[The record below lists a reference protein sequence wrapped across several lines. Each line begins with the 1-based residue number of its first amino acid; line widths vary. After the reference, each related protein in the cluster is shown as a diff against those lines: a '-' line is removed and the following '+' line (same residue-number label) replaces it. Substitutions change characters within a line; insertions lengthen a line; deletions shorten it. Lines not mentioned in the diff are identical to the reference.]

1 MINLVQKRDGRK
13 VPFEKQKIINAISKA
28 GFVKNEIKEKIA
40 TEIANLNKNLITIE
54 EIQDLVEK
62 KLMATSYKDVAKEY
76 VRYRFKR
83 ELIRNSEGTNNSVLE
98 ILNLKNQNINEE
110 NSNKNPV
117 VLSTQRDYMAGEV
130 SKDLTM
136 RLLLPDDIVKAHKEG
151 IIHFHDA
158 DYFSQKM
165 YNCFSGNTRLVTS
178 EGVRKFSSFKDGEE
192 VLVLDKEGSWRNAK
206 VHLYGKQQMY
216 KVYFKFKRGTKVVEC
231 TKNHRW
237 ILKDGSV
244 TTELKVGDSLYPLT
258 RSTNYTPCTKRDME
272 MFCLGFVIGD
282 GCDDDTGY
290 RVRLCGDK
298 IKYVPYFEKC
308 GYKVSN
314 VKDSKDIWCFKRTN
328 IKKQSF
334 LDNKVWEYLSCEDK
348 IALFNG
354 YYAADG
360 DCIRENICTS
370 DARVLGMIED
380 ISALAGYHVLSVK
393 EITHDTPYKEN
404 AHLWKVKFLTHQVE
418 NGLWT
423 VESIE
428 PLRSG
433 YYEQNAWCVDE
444 PITHTFT
451 LENGMVTGNCALINL
466 DDMLQNGTVING
478 TLIEKPHSFS
488 TACNIATQ
496 VMAQVASNQY
506 GGQSETLSH
515 LAPFVDVSRQKL
527 RKEIRE
533 EFNTL
538 FKNGVI
544 ENVPEDNVINELAER
559 RLKDE
564 IKRGVQTIQY
574 QINTLM
580 TSNGQTPFVT
590 IFMYLGEVAE
600 GRLRDDLALIIE
612 EVVRQRYEGTKNE
625 KGVFVTPAFPKL
637 VYVLE
642 EDNIHEDGKYFYLTK
657 LCAKCSAKRL
667 VPDYVSEKKM
677 LEYKVDKN
685 GEGHCYPPMGCR
697 SFLTPFIDKEGKPK
711 YYGRFNCGVVT
722 INLVDVALS
731 ANKDFKKFWE
741 IMDERLELCHRAL
754 QCRHQH
760 LRGTISDVSP
770 IHWQYGAI
778 ARLQKG
784 ETIDKLLYGGYCT
797 ISLGYAGLYECVLAM
812 TGKSHTD
819 KDAKP
824 FALAVMQKLND
835 KCKEWKE
842 EENID
847 YSVYGT
853 PIESTTYKFAKAL
866 QERFGIIEGI
876 TDHDYITN
884 SYHVNVREE
893 IDAFTKLKFES
904 EFQKLSPGG
913 AISYVETSNLS
924 NNIDAVIEVLKYIY
938 DNIMYAELNTK
949 SDYCQVCGYDG
960 EIIIKKSENGRLY
973 WECPNCGNKD
983 TRKMNVARRTCGYIG
998 SQFWNQGRTEE
1009 IKDRYVH
1016 LGNDL

>member
-13 VPFEKQKIINAISKA
+13 VLFEKQKIINAISKA

-62 KLMATSYKDVAKEY
+62 KLMATSYKNVAKEY

-165 YNCFSGNTRLVTS
+165 YNC
-178 EGVRKFSSFKDGEE
+178 
-192 VLVLDKEGSWRNAK
+192 
-206 VHLYGKQQMY
+206 
-216 KVYFKFKRGTKVVEC
+216 
-231 TKNHRW
+231 
-237 ILKDGSV
+237 
-244 TTELKVGDSLYPLT
+244 
-258 RSTNYTPCTKRDME
+258 
-272 MFCLGFVIGD
+272 
-282 GCDDDTGY
+282 
-290 RVRLCGDK
+290 
-298 IKYVPYFEKC
+298 
-308 GYKVSN
+308 
-314 VKDSKDIWCFKRTN
+314 
-328 IKKQSF
+328 
-334 LDNKVWEYLSCEDK
+334 
-348 IALFNG
+348 
-354 YYAADG
+354 
-360 DCIRENICTS
+360 
-370 DARVLGMIED
+370 
-380 ISALAGYHVLSVK
+380 
-393 EITHDTPYKEN
+393 
-404 AHLWKVKFLTHQVE
+404 
-418 NGLWT
+418 
-423 VESIE
+423 
-428 PLRSG
+428 
-433 YYEQNAWCVDE
+433 
-444 PITHTFT
+444 
-451 LENGMVTGNCALINL
+451 ALINL

-527 RKEIRE
+527 RNEVRE

-544 ENVPEDNVINELAER
+544 ENVPEDSVINELAER